1 MPRGCFAKADEP
13 QVRGRIGSVNSQQS
27 SLMRPLLRG
36 LSRLAIALL
45 TRTSVKGLENVPHA
59 GPLLILGNHTSTI
72 DPLLLLAFL
81 PSEAEFVGPGDFK
94 LLFPGDLAIRWYGL
108 VRVKRSTQMERASLK
123 LMTDIL
129 KSGKILGLFPDGGTW
144 EKPITD
150 AKAGAA
156 YLSMTTN
163 TPILPVG
170 IGGAYRAWDKIAR
183 LQRPRIMLNFGQIM
197 PPVQSSGQR
206 GKRGEE
212 LDAATQAIMQRIYEL
227 LPPADRAR
235 YDDLARRRYEVSIE
249 VWRGDTH
256 AMVML
261 PGSEVLAELMLKP
274 NLLSPLV
281 HNAGLPLDPL
291 HWPGVRF
298 PPEAVRLAAT
308 TLQRAL
314 HNDFTDY
321 LEYRLGVAKAEA
333 LYSALDALAAL
344 AEERGVT
351 RIMLTPGSYLG

>member
-1 MPRGCFAKADEP
+1 
-13 QVRGRIGSVNSQQS
+13 
-27 SLMRPLLRG
+27 MRPFLRG

-45 TRTSVKGLENVPHA
+45 TRTSVTGLENVPRT

-81 PSEAEFVGPGDFK
+81 PSETEFVGPGDFK
-94 LLFPGDLAIRWYGL
+94 LLFPGELAIRWYGL
-108 VRVKRSTQMERASLK
+108 VRVRRSTQMERASLR
-123 LMTDIL
+123 LMTDLL

-170 IGGAYRAWDKIAR
+170 IGGAYRAWDRIAR
-183 LQRPRIMLNFGQIM
+183 LQRPRITVSFGPIM
-197 PPVQSSGQR
+197 PPVQGSGQR
-206 GKRGEE
+206 AKRGEE
-212 LDAATQAIMQRIYEL
+212 LDAATQAIMRRIYDL

-235 YDDLARRRYEVSIE
+235 YDDLARRRYDVSVE
-249 VWRGDTH
+249 VWRGNAH
-256 AMVML
+256 AMVTL

-291 HWPGVRF
+291 RWHGVRF
-298 PPEAVRLAAT
+298 PPQAVRLAAAS
-308 TLQRAL
+308 LQRAL
-314 HNDFTDY
+314 HAEFADY
-321 LEYRLGVAKAEA
+321 MEYRLGAPKAQA
-333 LYSALDALAAL
+333 LYAALDALVAL
-344 AEERGVT
+344 AEQPDVT
-351 RIMLTPGSYLG
+351 RIVLTPGSYLE